1 MTTLALEAGDAAGW
15 AGVAAAVLTIFLGL
29 WQQRRQAKQQ
39 EVADGIARR
48 QAEAQERRMLA
59 AEENL
64 QRLIAQLPAA
74 IQAHARAQI
83 DSPPERHA
91 AAVSWELERPKKN
104 VFVLRNSGTEAAT
117 GVKVNVG
124 NLPAGMTRRV
134 PEDAVVREQE
144 SVEFMM
150 IGAWGAP
157 IPREISVSWDGA
169 DKSAVLRVPQW
180 D

>member
-1 MTTLALEAGDAAGW
+1 MALEEGDAAGW
-15 AGVAAAVLTIFLGL
+15 AGVVVAVLAILLGL
-29 WQQRRQAKQQ
+29 WQQRRQAKRQG
-39 EVADGIARR
+39 VAEGIARR

-83 DSPPERHA
+83 ATPPERHA
-91 AAVSWELERPKKN
+91 AAVSWDLKRPKKN
-104 VFVLRNSGTEAAT
+104 LFVLRNTGTETAT
-117 GVKVNVG
+117 GVRVDVG
-124 NLPAGMTRRV
+124 DLPAGLTRRV
-134 PEDAVVREQE
+134 PENAVVREQE

-150 IGAWGAP
+150 IGTWNAP
-157 IPREISVSWDGA
+157 IPKEISVSWDGA
-169 DKSAVLRVPQW
+169 DKPTVRRVPQW